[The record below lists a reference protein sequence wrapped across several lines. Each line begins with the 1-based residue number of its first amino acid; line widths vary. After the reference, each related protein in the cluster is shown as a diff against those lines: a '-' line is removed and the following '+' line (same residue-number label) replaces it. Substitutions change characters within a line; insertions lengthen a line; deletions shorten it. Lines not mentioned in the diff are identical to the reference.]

1 MSVVDSFVLPSFTL
15 VLACLGAFVAN
26 LCVHISAGLGIGV
39 VLLFVIDVVVGV
51 HEHVYYYFLA
61 CIYIFVMCVHV
72 GSLYILACWSA
83 PHCL

>member
-39 VLLFVIDVVVGV
+39 VLLFVIDVGV

-61 CIYIFVMCVHV
+61 SIYIFVMCVHV

>member
-1 MSVVDSFVLPSFTL
+1 MLLIHLCCLPLL

-39 VLLFVIDVVVGV
+39 VLLFVHDVGV